1 MRPVATTR
9 SAAGIPTGKLAVW
22 MVIASEIPIFGGL
35 LASYLMHR
43 VGHPEWAANAAEL
56 NVWIGAFNTLVL
68 LSSSLA
74 AMLAQVAA
82 ERGDGKLAALRL
94 RFAASGGLLFLAVK
108 AFEWAS
114 KISAGH
120 VPSAGGYWGYY
131 FVATGLHA
139 LHIIVGVLIL
149 LIISFQVEQ
158 NRELH
163 RAGLI
168 GIYWHFVDVVWFF
181 LFHLFYIVR

>member
-1 MRPVATTR
+1 MKPIATTR
-9 SAAGIPTGKLAVW
+9 AAAGILTGKLAVW

-35 LASYLMHR
+35 LSGYLMHR
-43 VGHPEWAANAAEL
+43 IGHPEWASNAADL

-82 ERGDGKLAALRL
+82 EKGDGKLAAFRLRL
-94 RFAASGGLLFLAVK
+94 AAAGGILFLAVK
-108 AFEWAS
+108 AYEWGL
-114 KISAGH
+114 KIAAGH
-120 VPSAGGYWGYY
+120 VPSAGGYWGFY
-131 FVATGLHA
+131 FTATGLHA
-139 LHIIVGVLIL
+139 LHIIAGVIIL
-149 LIISFQVEQ
+149 LIIAAQVGK
-158 NRELH
+158 NRELQ
-163 RAGLI
+163 RAELI